1 LDKLAD
7 LIPPPR
13 KHRHR
18 NMKVFAPN
26 HPLRPAVTTLAIGN
40 AAAARR
46 RIKAAAMQ

>member
-18 NMKVFAPN
+18 NTKVFAPN
-26 HPLRPAVTTLAIGN
+26 HPLRPAVTALAIGN

-46 RIKAAAMQ
+46 RTRAAAMQ